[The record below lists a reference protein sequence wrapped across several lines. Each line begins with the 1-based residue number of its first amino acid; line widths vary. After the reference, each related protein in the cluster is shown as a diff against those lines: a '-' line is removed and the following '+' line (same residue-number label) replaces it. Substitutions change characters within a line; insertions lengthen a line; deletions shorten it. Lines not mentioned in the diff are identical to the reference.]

1 MGRSGPRICH
11 PGGSGLFFPAFGD
24 EATWNRG
31 LRIALYSLG
40 LAYSFLGIAMVSDI
54 FMSAIETITSRKIR
68 IVDKKTNR
76 PRTVKVWNDT
86 VANLTLMAL
95 GSSAPEILLG
105 VIEILNNQMYFG
117 ELGPGTIVGS
127 AAFNLLGISAVCV
140 MAIPSP
146 EVRVIKDLTV
156 FAVTASF
163 SIFAYLW
170 LIIIL
175 MGISRDMVD
184 PWEAVVT
191 LLFFPLLVALAFC
204 ADRGWFGGGQRTAKV
219 GAENMSKEE
228 LAELLA
234 ELKAEYGEMDLDTA
248 KVLLQNRAAESKSR
262 ANYRLAR
269 SMTKKVKDRKEL
281 TPQQLDAKARL
292 AALNLVYASS
302 EGSKESMHAIAAS
315 GVTVDF
321 SSKHYAVREGDGK
334 IVIKVCRYDGL
345 PNVDRVFVRY
355 RTKGGTAT
363 AGSDFVHSEGLLL
376 FEPGTSEQD
385 IVVQIIDDTDWEAA
399 ENFEVELFDLCVTT
413 DPWIGS
419 KQIRPGVDTPRP
431 GEQVQTAWG
440 DASQTTLADSSII
453 DLPGVEVLQKGL
465 LTTTTV
471 TIIDDDD
478 PGALAFK
485 QEFMSIEE
493 SHTDT
498 TIQVEVVRNQGSRG
512 RVLCKCVS
520 EDDSAVAP
528 LDYEPVETDVIFEEG
543 DLSQQIEVTLK
554 ARGRFESTE
563 RFRLVLSEPQDGC
576 RLDAAADG
584 TLYNTC
590 WIEIKANTG
599 NRDMVD
605 RMVSTFSV
613 NIDKTALGFQEWK
626 EQFTGAVLPE
636 EGSGLTDWFS
646 HLLSM
651 PWKLFFAFIPP
662 SCFGNGWWC
671 FFAAL
676 VGIGLLTAAVGDLA
690 ALLGCTLCLPDQ
702 ITAITFVALGTSLP
716 DTFASK
722 SAAVDD
728 PYADASIGNITGSN
742 SVNVFLGLGISWTIG
757 SIYWAANGIDKD
769 WLDAYSP
776 YLEQYP
782 EGGFIVEAGNLGF
795 SVGVFLACACTC
807 LAILGARR
815 KFCGGELGGPQR
827 SKVASAVVMVL
838 LWLTYIAA
846 SWLGIDERLAC

>member
-1 MGRSGPRICH
+1 
-11 PGGSGLFFPAFGD
+11 
-24 EATWNRG
+24 
-31 LRIALYSLG
+31 
-40 LAYSFLGIAMVSDI
+40 MVSDI

-68 IVDKKTNR
+68 IIDKKTNR

-146 EVRVIKDLTV
+146 EVRVIKDLSV
-156 FAVTASF
+156 FAITATF

-170 LIIIL
+170 LLIIL
-175 MGISRDMVD
+175 VGISRNRVTV
-184 PWEAVVT
+184 WEAVVT

-204 ADRGWFGGGQRTAKV
+204 ADRGYFGGAQRTAKV

-234 ELKAEYGEMDLDTA
+234 ELKAEYGEMDLNTA

-262 ANYRLAR
+262 ANYRLGR
-269 SMTKKVKDRKEL
+269 SMTRKMTKDKNDL
-281 TPQQLDAKARL
+281 TPKQRNEKARL
-292 AALNLVYASS
+292 TALNLVYASS
-302 EGSKESMHAIAAS
+302 ERSTGTDSTWEAQGGI
-315 GVTVDF
+315 TVDF
-321 SSKHYAVREGDGK
+321 SARHYAVREGDGK
-334 IVIKVCRYDGL
+334 IAIKVCRRDGL

-355 RTKGGTAT
+355 RTKSGTAS
-363 AGSDFVHSEGLLL
+363 ADSDFVHTEGLLL
-376 FEPGTSEQD
+376 FEPGTTEQV

-399 ENFEVELFDLCVTT
+399 ENFEVELLDLCSTT
-413 DPWIGS
+413 DPWIGA
-419 KQIRPGVDTPRP
+419 KQCRPGIETPQP
-431 GEQVQTAWG
+431 GTEPVQTAWG
-440 DASQTTLADSSII
+440 DASQTTLADGSII
-453 DLPGVEVLQKGL
+453 DLAGVDVLQKGL
-465 LTTTTV
+465 FATTTV

-485 QEFMSIEE
+485 QEFMSVEE
-493 SHTDT
+493 NHTDM

-512 RVLCKCVS
+512 RVLCKCHS

-528 LDYEPVETDVIFEEG
+528 LDYEAVETEVVFEDG
-543 DLSQQIEVTLK
+543 DLSQQIELTLK

-584 TLYNTC
+584 TLSNTC

-599 NRDMVD
+599 NKDMVD

-636 EGSGLTDWFS
+636 EGAGPADWVS
-646 HLLSM
+646 HLISM

-716 DTFASK
+716 DMFASK

-742 SVNVFLGLGISWTIG
+742 SVNVFLGLGISWAIG
-757 SIYWAANGIDKD
+757 AIYWAAHGVDKD
-769 WLDAYSP
+769 WLEAYSP

-782 EGGFIVEAGNLGF
+782 QGGFIVEAGNLGF
-795 SVGVFLACACTC
+795 SVGVFLACAITC
-807 LAILGARR
+807 LAILFARR
-815 KFCGGELGGPQR
+815 KLCGGELGGPYR
-827 SKVASAVVMVL
+827 AKVASASIMVS
-838 LWLTYIAA
+838 LWLAYIAI
-846 SWLGIDERLAC
+846 SWLGIDERIAC